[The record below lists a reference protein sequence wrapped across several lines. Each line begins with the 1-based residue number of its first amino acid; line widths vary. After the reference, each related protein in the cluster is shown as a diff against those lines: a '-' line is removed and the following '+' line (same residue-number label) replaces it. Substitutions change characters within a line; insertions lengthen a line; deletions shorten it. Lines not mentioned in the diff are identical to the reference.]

1 MLHVQLTVEPS
12 GTQEDGV
19 HVMLGLVGGS
29 AHYSNSLYIIVTS
42 LYIIVT
48 SLGLSLIRRNQSAH
62 TEECPHIVVIR

>member
-29 AHYSNSLYIIVTS
+29 AHYSNQSVHYS
-42 LYIIVT
+42 
-48 SLGLSLIRRNQSAH
+48 NQSVH
-62 TEECPHIVVIR
+62 YSNQSRIVVY

>member
-42 LYIIVT
+42 L
-48 SLGLSLIRRNQSAH
+48 GLPLIRRNQSGH
-62 TEECPHIVVIR
+62 TEDCPHIAAIR